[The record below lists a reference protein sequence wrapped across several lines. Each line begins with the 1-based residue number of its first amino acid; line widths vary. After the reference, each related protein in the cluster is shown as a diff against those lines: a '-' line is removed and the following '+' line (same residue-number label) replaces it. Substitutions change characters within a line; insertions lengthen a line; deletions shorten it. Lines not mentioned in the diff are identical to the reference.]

1 MLLSLSPCY
10 FTNIIPHPTPI
21 FTGCFHNCCSQPC
34 YSQQVEALIC
44 GTSVLS
50 PTCFQHSASQSQAPP
65 SFLPHGKNRK
75 ITWGPPMLWAQAPQ
89 QGLWHLCVCS
99 SAQVGSP
106 LAAMQRR
113 WVRVSSYPDLH
124 QARQAL
130 PGLSQPQTTK
140 TQATS
145 STCPD
150 HRGPT
155 TSPHFQQ

>member
-10 FTNIIPHPTPI
+10 FTNIIPHSTPI

-34 YSQQVEALIC
+34 CSQQVEALIC

-113 WVRVSSYPDLH
+113 WVKGLFLSRL
-124 QARQAL
+124 A
-130 PGLSQPQTTK
+130 PGK
-140 TQATS
+140 T
-145 STCPD
+145 
-150 HRGPT
+150 GPT
-155 TSPHFQQ
+155 WPQPATDNEDPGHEFHLP